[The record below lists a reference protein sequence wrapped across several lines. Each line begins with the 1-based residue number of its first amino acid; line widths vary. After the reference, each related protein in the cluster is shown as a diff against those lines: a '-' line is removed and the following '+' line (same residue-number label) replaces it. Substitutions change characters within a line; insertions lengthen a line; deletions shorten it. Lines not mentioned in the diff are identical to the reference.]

1 MCRVTGGAA
10 LPGAA
15 GKRIGDR
22 KEEASLMVYVRAPS
36 SRQAL
41 VMGQLEAGAGV
52 RVVACRRAGGYP

>member
-22 KEEASLMVYVRAPS
+22 KEEASLMVYVR
-36 SRQAL
+36 SRL
-41 VMGQLEAGAGV
+41 VDKLS
-52 RVVACRRAGGYP
+52 